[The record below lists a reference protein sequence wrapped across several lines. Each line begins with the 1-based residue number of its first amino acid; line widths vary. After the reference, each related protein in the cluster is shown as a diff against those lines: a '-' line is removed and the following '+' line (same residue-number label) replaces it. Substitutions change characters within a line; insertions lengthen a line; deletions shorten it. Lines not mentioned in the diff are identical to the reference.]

1 MLSKQHFKLLRRIEK
16 DCVVRDAVENKDLEY
31 LYSRGYVELMEY
43 HSAPDHFTQAFLTEQ
58 GKARLDQYR
67 RETARFWIPTAISIA
82 AFIVS
87 IVALLLG
94 RGIP

>member
-1 MLSKQHFKLLRRIEK
+1 MLSKQHFKLLLRIEK
-16 DCVVRDAVENKDLEY
+16 DCVVREAVENKDLEY
-31 LYSRGYVELMEY
+31 LYSRGYIELVEY

-67 RETARFWIPTAISIA
+67 RETARFWIPTVISIA

-87 IVALLLG
+87 IVSLLLG